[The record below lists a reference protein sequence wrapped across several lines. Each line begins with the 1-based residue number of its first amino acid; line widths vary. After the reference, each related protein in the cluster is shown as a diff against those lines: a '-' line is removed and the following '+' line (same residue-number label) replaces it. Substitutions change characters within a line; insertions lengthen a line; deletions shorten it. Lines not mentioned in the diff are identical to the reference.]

1 MLPLSMTKMSP
12 NHFSTNVAIEH
23 PPHQWMVRVTD
34 CVMLECRVELAFV
47 VGASVIPHPDKVE
60 KGGEDAYFISDYGGG
75 VLGVADGVSGWA
87 AEDVDPALYSRELMA
102 HASNAAASEEMESNA
117 QLLLHKA
124 HSATCSIGAAT
135 AIVAILDRSGTLHV
149 ANVGDCGLRILR
161 SGKVVFATSPQQHY
175 FDCPYQFSSS
185 EGGQSASDAAVFKAE
200 LLKGDTIVLGSDGLF
215 DNVYDRDIESTL
227 SVFGGSDQE
236 SAERTMALAILANKH
251 SRDETYESPYSREA
265 IQQGLDLP
273 WWKKILGKKLTGGK
287 VDDIAVLVGHVV
299 DAEILPKPTPSLVS
313 ADLVDSSPDSAAA
326 TDVEAPP
333 SKDESPADLP
343 DQFPEGLAESWA

>member
-1 MLPLSMTKMSP
+1 MAMAVAARGPLSTIATRLRADTSSFFLQP
-12 NHFSTNVAIEH
+12 QQPLLLPRRLQLPSLVCSYGRRSLLSSVAIT
-23 PPHQWMVRVTD
+23 PSSRDAGDVLDAAT
-34 CVMLECRVELAFV
+34 RVELAFV

-87 AEDVDPALYSRELMA
+87 AEDVNPALYSRELMA

-117 QLLLHKA
+117 RLLLHKA

-135 AIVAILDRSGTLHV
+135 AIVAILDRSGTLDV
-149 ANVGDCGLRILR
+149 ANVGDCGLRNLR

-236 SAERTMALAILANKH
+236 SAERSGTVLPIP
-251 SRDETYESPYSREA
+251 TT
-265 IQQGLDLP
+265 GLSVHVQAFFLLCQI
-273 WWKKILGKKLTGGK
+273 KSAGK
-287 VDDIAVLVGHVV
+287 
-299 DAEILPKPTPSLVS
+299 
-313 ADLVDSSPDSAAA
+313 
-326 TDVEAPP
+326 
-333 SKDESPADLP
+333 
-343 DQFPEGLAESWA
+343 F